1 MGIYYSTGIAS
12 GTVFNKDNLHLL
24 KNLIADDLELSET
37 FDQLIE
43 DGSSVS
49 GVYFE
54 IIDNIPVAVFNEIFD
69 GNIVVDLSMDSMS
82 ESFETTIVMYASST
96 YVDLKMSDNAFSA
109 FSVNPQEFLPN
120 DSERAAFKRL
130 ADKLGEPE
138 MEPGIIIWGSIS

>member
-12 GTVFNKDNLHLL
+12 GIVFNEDNLHLL
-24 KNLIADDLELSET
+24 RNLVADDLELAET
-37 FDQLIE
+37 FDQLVD

-54 IIDNIPVAVFNEIFD
+54 IIDNMPKAVFDEIFD

-82 ESFETTIVMYASST
+82 ESFETTIVMYAEST

-109 FSVNPQEFLPN
+109 FSVNPSEFLPS
-120 DSERAAFKRL
+120 DPETVAFERL
-130 ADKLGEPE
+130 AQKLGEPDLK
-138 MEPGIIIWGSIS
+138 PGIIIWGSIS